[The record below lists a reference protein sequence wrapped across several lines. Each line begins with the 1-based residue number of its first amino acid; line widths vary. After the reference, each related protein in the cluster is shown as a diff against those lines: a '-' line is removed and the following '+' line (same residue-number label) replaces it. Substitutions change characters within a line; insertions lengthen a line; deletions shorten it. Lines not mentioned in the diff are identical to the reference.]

1 VDSSFVA
8 AARSEDRTLVAVVD
22 VPVARRPDEEIP
34 MSHADTPP
42 VTGTPGATA
51 LVTADA
57 RTAQQP
63 SGMPVHRYRPFHEQ
77 IAVDLP
83 DRTWPGRRMTH
94 APRWCAVDL
103 RDGNQALIEPMNPER
118 KLRMFELLVEMGY
131 KEIEVGF
138 PSASQTDYDFVRLL
152 IEEDRIPDDVVIQVL
167 TQSRE
172 HLIERTYESLRG
184 AKRAI
189 VHLYN
194 STSILQ
200 REVVFRTD
208 VDGVQEIATSGARLC
223 KKYEELVPDTEVF
236 YEYSPE
242 SFTGTE
248 LEVALRVCNAVL
260 DVWEPTPDRKVII
273 NLPATVEMATPNV
286 YADAIEWMSRNLH
299 YRESV
304 VLSLHPHND
313 RGTAVAA
320 AELGFLAGA
329 DRIEGCLFGNGERT
343 GNVCLVT
350 LGMNL
355 ASQGIDPEIDFSDID
370 RIRRTVEYCNQIP
383 VHPRHPYGGDLVFT
397 AFSGSHQDAIKKGFE
412 AMDARAAERGVP
424 VEELEWAVPYLPID
438 PRDVGRTYEAV
449 IRVNSQSGKGG
460 MAYLMKTD
468 HHLDLPRRLQI
479 EFSRVVQQH
488 TDALGGEVSSEDIW
502 RLFTDEYLPAD
513 PDSGLPQW
521 GRFRLRS
528 SEVVSAETGPAR
540 LTATVVDNGEEVVV
554 TGEGNGPIAAFVAAL
569 APRTGRVEVLDYAE
583 HALSTGEDAVAAAY
597 VECLVGDD
605 VLWGVGI
612 DPSITTASFKAIIS
626 AVNRSLR

>member
-1 VDSSFVA
+1 MSTTT
-8 AARSEDRTLVAVVD
+8 RYN
-22 VPVARRPDEEIP
+22 PDASP
-34 MSHADTPP
+34 
-42 VTGTPGATA
+42 
-51 LVTADA
+51 
-57 RTAQQP
+57 QQP
-63 SGMPVHRYRPFHEQ
+63 SGMPVHKYRPFHEQ
-77 IAVDLP
+77 ITVDLP
-83 DRTWPGRRMTH
+83 DRTWPSKRMET

-103 RDGNQALIEPMNPER
+103 RDGNQALIEPMDPQR
-118 KLRMFELLVEMGY
+118 KLRMFELLVQMGF

-138 PSASQTDYDFVRLL
+138 PSASQTDYDFVRML

-167 TQSRE
+167 TQARE

-200 REVVFRTD
+200 REVVFRSD
-208 VDGVQEIATSGARLC
+208 EDGILDIAVSGAHLC
-223 KKYEELVPDTEVF
+223 KKYEELIPDTEIQ

-248 LEVALRVCNAVL
+248 LEYALRVCNAVI
-260 DVWEPTPDRKVII
+260 DVFGPTPENKVII

-286 YADAIEWMSRNLH
+286 YADSIEWMSRNLH
-299 YRESV
+299 ERENV

-320 AELGFLAGA
+320 AELGYLAGA

-355 ASQGIDPEIDFSDID
+355 LSQGIDPELDFSDID
-370 RIRRTVEYCNQIP
+370 TIRRTVEYCNQLP
-383 VHPRHPYGGDLVFT
+383 VHERHPYGGDLVFT

-412 AMDARAAERGVP
+412 SMEAKAQAAGKSVDDL
-424 VEELEWAVPYLPID
+424 VWAVPYLPID

-460 MAYLMKTD
+460 VAYLLRTD

-479 EFSRVVQQH
+479 EFSGVVQEH
-488 TDALGGEVSSEDIW
+488 TDATGAEVTSEELW
-502 RLFTDEYLPAD
+502 RIFVDEYLPAPHD
-513 PDSGLPQW
+513 APLEPW
-521 GRFRLRS
+521 GRFALRS
-528 SEVVSAETGPAR
+528 TQASSSEHGPDT
-540 LTATVVDNGEEVVV
+540 LTVELTDGGEPV
-554 TGEGNGPIAAFVAAL
+554 TLYGEGNGPIAAFVAAL
-569 APRTGRVEVLDYAE
+569 ASHGVKVSVLDYAVN
-583 HALSTGEDAVAAAY
+583 ALSEGGDATAAAY
-597 VECLVGDD
+597 VECAVGDD

-612 DPSITTASFKAIIS
+612 DPSITTASLKAIIS